1 MHVFFILFE
10 YRCSI
15 QQTNSFT
22 KYFNNK
28 NMKTT
33 FKEEPLYINTAD
45 RIKSINLVLGSQL
58 KNEDVE
64 IMLKEYYSYHLLK
77 LLNEALEKSYEDV
90 AYHFF
95 ASSKYIVDSLQH
107 DYSFVQQTC
116 KRLERLEEWI
126 DKLYSTLLKLIKN
139 TEFVEII
146 RGNQLPIYTETFSGY
161 TYLKPY
167 LVIDVSYFPE
177 RVIND
182 LVTILRSAFEDET
195 LFPISLSEHKNEIII
210 AGPF

>member
-1 MHVFFILFE
+1 
-10 YRCSI
+10 
-15 QQTNSFT
+15 
-22 KYFNNK
+22 
-28 NMKTT
+28 MKTT

-58 KNEDVE
+58 KTEDVE
-64 IMLKEYYSYHLLK
+64 TILKEYYSYHLIK

-90 AYHFF
+90 AHHFF
-95 ASSKYIVDSLQH
+95 ASVRCIVDSLQH
-107 DYSFVQQTC
+107 DIHLIESTR

-126 DKLYSTLLKLIKN
+126 DKLYSTLLKLTKN
-139 TEFVEII
+139 TEFVEIV

-161 TYLKPY
+161 THLKPY

-177 RVIND
+177 RVVND
-182 LVTILRSAFEDET
+182 LVAILRSAFEDET

>member
-1 MHVFFILFE
+1 MKLLYH
-10 YRCSI
+10 
-15 QQTNSFT
+15 
-22 KYFNNK
+22 FNNK
-28 NMKTT
+28 NMKST
-33 FKEEPLYINTAD
+33 FKEEKLFIETAD

-58 KNEDVE
+58 RTEDVE
-64 IMLKEYYSYHLLK
+64 TMLKEYYSYQLLK
-77 LLNEALEKSYEDV
+77 LLNESLEKSYEDV
-90 AYHFF
+90 AYNFF

-126 DKLYSTLLKLIKN
+126 DKLFETLLKLIKN
-139 TEFVEII
+139 TEFVEIV
-146 RGNQLPIYTETFSGY
+146 RGNQLPIYNETFSGY

-177 RVIND
+177 RVVND
-182 LVTILRSAFEDET
+182 LVAILRSAFEDET

>member
-1 MHVFFILFE
+1 
-10 YRCSI
+10 
-15 QQTNSFT
+15 
-22 KYFNNK
+22 
-28 NMKTT
+28 MKTT

-58 KNEDVE
+58 KIEDVE

-77 LLNEALEKSYEDV
+77 LLNESLEKSYEDV

-95 ASSKYIVDSLQH
+95 SSSKYIVDSLQH
-107 DYSFVQQTC
+107 DMHHVQQTC

-126 DKLYSTLLKLIKN
+126 DKLYSTLLKLTKN
-139 TEFVEII
+139 TEFVEIV
-146 RGNQLPIYTETFSGY
+146 RGNQLHIYNEFGY
-161 TYLKPY
+161 VELKPY

-177 RVIND
+177 RIVND
-182 LVTILRSAFEDET
+182 LIGILRSAFEDET
-195 LFPISLSEHKNEIII
+195 FFPISLSEHKNGIII